1 MKKGAK
7 ENKDQDADEGH
18 SAPRGTRACARCGVV
33 CRLGQVVEGLESPAR
48 LGLCSVDSTVRAT
61 ACVEQ
66 GVNAS
71 LLCEPTPATGSST
84 LL

>member
-18 SAPRGTRACARCGVV
+18 SAPRGTRACGRCGTV

-48 LGLCSVDSTVRAT
+48 LGLYSVDGAVSAM
-61 ACVEQ
+61 ACV
-66 GVNAS
+66 
-71 LLCEPTPATGSST
+71 
-84 LL
+84 